1 MLQTEVSCH
10 HCLVP
15 FDGVPWENLTQIVT
29 PSAAC
34 QFLSP
39 AVTESAVPS
48 AHGVLLPL
56 ESVSSRLMTP
66 TTQFSPPPQ
75 LHSPVCIVDC
85 GFFCQPDLICF
96 LLSQIPTTHV
106 LIIMFFSIPPNS
118 SICDQLLLCL
128 SRLKW

>member
-1 MLQTEVSCH
+1 MLQTEVSRH
-10 HCLVP
+10 HCLTP
-15 FDGVPWENLTQIVT
+15 LDGEEWENLTQTVT

-39 AVTESAVPS
+39 AVTECASS
-48 AHGVLLPL
+48 HGVLLPP
-56 ESVSSRLMTP
+56 ESVGSRLMTP
-66 TTQFSPPPQ
+66 MTQFSPPPP
-75 LHSPVCIVDC
+75 LLSLVCILDC
-85 GFFCQPDLICF
+85 GFLCQPDLICF

-106 LIIMFFSIPPNS
+106 LIIVFFSIPPNS